1 MKKNTYVEKIEFNL
15 KQLNC
20 SEILKIYQ
28 SCHKSLPALLDL
40 TESTFELKH
49 AEIVAS
55 ILNDKNNI
63 LKTLLIDWNKIMP
76 RTTVYNIFST
86 IYSTNHPCL
95 QNELDFR
102 DLDAPSFKTENEDDG
117 NEVSAAD
124 QLIACLE
131 NSTVLKSIALNIG
144 EKATVGDLRGSKR
157 LIW

>member
-1 MKKNTYVEKIEFNL
+1 M
-15 KQLNC
+15 
-20 SEILKIYQ
+20 
-28 SCHKSLPALLDL
+28 
-40 TESTFELKH
+40 
-49 AEIVAS
+49 AS

-95 QNELDFR
+95 QNVVDFR
-102 DLDAPSFKTENEDDG
+102 DLDAPSFKKTENEDDG

-131 NSTVLKSIALNIG
+131 KFYRFKVYCTKYWRKRRQLGIYV
-144 EKATVGDLRGSKR
+144 ATSD
-157 LIW
+157 